1 MVFHL
6 KLLDFKNIFKIIDC
20 SFSFSFFFNLFIG
33 VQVHIWTVSREDR
46 KEERQD

>member
-20 SFSFSFFFNLFIG
+20 SFSFSFFYLFIG
-33 VQVHIWTVSREDR
+33 VQVHIWTFLREDR

>member
-6 KLLDFKNIFKIIDC
+6 KLLDFKNILKIIDC
-20 SFSFSFFFNLFIG
+20 SFSFFNLFIG